1 MTYNLDFSNN
11 ISRFGF
17 VFLIYVLVTSGYVTE
32 ILSCQ
37 VRTYIQ
43 NNWYVRHILAIIL
56 LFAFIMFEGGW
67 DFDKER
73 ENKESN
79 NWASGNTPHTLA
91 IALIFYF
98 IFLISSKSKLIP
110 NIMFFIL
117 LFNIYIINTYRE
129 YIYVRKEIDDST
141 NNNILQFEQVLTFFA
156 IIVLVFGF
164 IQYYLYQVKE
174 HPNDFDWFQFL
185 IGSDKCNS
193 GIKFTDNINTMTK
206 SIKNMKNESQTDIFK
221 AIENMTIAIK
231 AMENENKDEIFKAL
245 VTMNETIKNNKK
257 I

>member
-1 MTYNLDFSNN
+1 MAYNLDFSNN

-43 NNWYVRHILAIIL
+43 NNWYVRHILAVIL

-67 DFDKER
+67 DFDKDR

-79 NWASGNTPHTLA
+79 NWASGNTLHTLG
-91 IALIFYF
+91 IAVILYF

-117 LFNIYIINTYRE
+117 LLNIYMINTYRE
-129 YIYVRKEIDDST
+129 YVFVRKEIDDST
-141 NNNILQFEQVLTFFA
+141 NNNILLFEQVLTCFA

-174 HPNDFDWFQFL
+174 HPTDFDWFYFM
-185 IGSDKCNS
+185 IGADKCNS

-206 SIKNMKNESQTDIFK
+206 SIKNMKNESKSEIFN
-221 AIENMTIAIK
+221 AIDNLTKAIK
-231 AMENENKDEIFKAL
+231 AMENENKEGIFKAL
-245 VTMNETIKNNKK
+245 ENIKN
-257 I
+257 